1 MATFQVPQF
10 IEEKPKI
17 VGPLTL
23 QQFLYLGAAGGI
35 SFMSFYIFSF
45 FLFLL
50 IAIFS
55 FTLGGALAIGKVNG
69 QSIPLMLRAAL
80 RFVWQPRRFTWQR
93 KFQEKELD
101 ASSVEKI
108 EAAREHMGIQEK
120 LKSLALTVTTSK
132 IFTGRPAE
140 EGVQKKREHY
150 QVVTYLTGER
160 KVAKRIDYR

>member
-23 QQFLYLGAAGGI
+23 QQFLYLAGAGGI
-35 SFMSFYIFSF
+35 SFVSFYVFSF

-55 FTLGGALAIGKVNG
+55 FTLGGALALGKVNG
-69 QSIPLMLRAAL
+69 QIIPLMLRAAL
-80 RFVWQPRRFTWQR
+80 SFVWQPRRFTWQR

-101 ASSVEKI
+101 TSSVEKI

-120 LKSLALTVTTSK
+120 LKSIALTVTTSK
-132 IFTGRPAE
+132 MFTGRPE
-140 EGVQKKREHY
+140 EEQTKKRERY
-150 QVVTYLTGER
+150 QVVTYMTGER